1 MGLQDIGLNAVFRN
15 KDFQGG
21 VKDYQQEVGNA
32 EKVTEKAASRMS
44 GLGDV
49 AKGAAVVGIGAATA
63 GVAAFVAAAKFG
75 VDALNS
81 WNDQVN
87 TLSDNLGTTG
97 EQSAVWAAAFNHVGL
112 TVDEG
117 GAGLNFFTR
126 GLDDLRTALNE
137 GKDLT
142 PFGKALDKLGVSAF
156 DANGDLRT
164 FDQVMPDLLDSFQQM
179 PAGIDKTALAME
191 LFGSRAGTKFIDF
204 LSQGSEGLE
213 HARKMVADFGLGL
226 TTEGSGAIEEFGFA
240 WNDLQLGFQG
250 VMAQIGLALLPT
262 LQTLIAFVT
271 ANVLPVLSQWA
282 QLIKPVVDEVV
293 GLGSQFLNF
302 LETGEMFEDFGT
314 EFAAMFGPFEPLVL
328 GVVRAVAKFVDTA
341 QNIVGWAT
349 DTFPIAEKIKLIF
362 YELGRLFGLSAQQ
375 SNDMAN
381 GVKQAIQAIWDFIQP
396 VLANIFNEI
405 GKFWTEIQPRLQKA
419 WDNIYNNIIVPV
431 LTAIVKFISD
441 HQEEIKQIIEG
452 AWQFISGV
460 FQTAWALISGIVKIA
475 LDLLGGDMDAAGRDW
490 KALQEG
496 VWEGIQNIFKGAWK
510 AIGQFV
516 FDALVGLVRAIDD
529 KMAEA
534 RQGIIDQLNSAVD
547 WLRSLPSRMVQVG
560 IDIVQ
565 GLIDGFWQQAGAVQ
579 DALKDIVQ
587 LAVQGILDSLGLGGL
602 GFASPSLAGAGAG
615 GAGRTVPTSQSFF
628 GAGGGDTTNSALT
641 VIYNGKGGPGSPTE
655 ASEQAQWLQ
664 SEMQARGLF

>member
-1 MGLQDIGLNAVFRN
+1 MALQDIGLNAVFRD
-15 KDFQGG
+15 KEFQQGINN
-21 VKDYQQEVGNA
+21 YQKEVDTA
-32 EKVTEKAASRMS
+32 EKHTDKAASRMS
-44 GLGDV
+44 ALGDV

-126 GLDDLRTALNE
+126 GLADLKDALNE

-142 PFGKALDKLGVSAF
+142 PFGKALDKLGVSAL
-156 DANGDLRT
+156 DSNGDLRT
-164 FDQVMPDLLDSFQQM
+164 FDQVMPDLLDAFQTM

-191 LFGSRAGTKFIDF
+191 LFGARAGTKFIDF

-226 TTEGSGAIEEFGFA
+226 TTDGSSAIEEFGFA

-262 LQTLIAFVT
+262 LQNLIGFIT
-271 ANVLPVLSQWA
+271 SSVLPVLSQIA
-282 QLIKPVVDEVV
+282 QQAMPIIIDVFGRAGEFISKLAKAFQYAFDPQWTMTPIERITVLLQRFFEIITGGGDGVGDE
-293 GLGSQFLNF
+293 F
-302 LETGEMFEDFGT
+302 
-314 EFAAMFGPFEPLVL
+314 
-328 GVVRAVAKFVDTA
+328 VAKIIGAFQTVQQVIAAT
-341 QNIVGWAT
+341 WA
-349 DTFPIAEKIKLIF
+349 
-362 YELGRLFGLSAQQ
+362 
-375 SNDMAN
+375 
-381 GVKQAIQAIWDFIQP
+381 FIQP
-396 VLANIFNEI
+396 VLANIFGELA
-405 GKFWTEIQPRLQKA
+405 KFWTEIQPRLQKA

-431 LTAIVKFISD
+431 ATAIATFIRD
-441 HQEEIKQIIEG
+441 HQREIQQIFEG
-452 AWQFISGV
+452 AWQLISGV

-475 LDLLGGDMDAAGRDW
+475 LDLLGGDMEAAGEDW
-490 KALQEG
+490 QALLDG
-496 VWEGIQNIFKGAWK
+496 VWEGVQNIFKGAWK

-516 FDALVGLVRAIDD
+516 LEALVGLVRAIDD

-534 RQGIIDQLNSAVD
+534 RQGIIDQLNQAID
-547 WLRSLPSRMVQVG
+547 WLRSLPGKMVQVG
-560 IDIVQ
+560 VDIVQ
-565 GLIDGFWQQAGAVQ
+565 GLIDGFWRQAGAVQ
-579 DALKDIVQ
+579 DALAGIVQ
-587 LAVQGILDSLGLGGL
+587 QAIDAILDTLGLGGL
-602 GFASPSLAGAGAG
+602 GFAGASLVGAGAGG
-615 GAGRTVPTSQSFF
+615 GAGRTVPTGQSFF
-628 GAGGGDTTNSALT
+628 GAGDTTNSALT
-641 VIYNGKGGPGSPTE
+641 VIYNGTGGPSSPAE
-655 ASEQAQWLQ
+655 AGTQAQWLQ